1 MLYIKSRSS
10 LLGMYQR
17 GVKNTL
23 LAVSIIFGLSAIF
36 LLIAPGLFLE
46 LLKLPTTSELIW
58 AMRMIC
64 ITLVALSGN
73 MWQNSKLTNAAGIK
87 FVGRVM
93 FLSALALGL
102 LTIFIPVELAPFT
115 IFYAVI
121 GLGFALSYLI
131 NLTRK

>member
-1 MLYIKSRSS
+1 
-10 LLGMYQR
+10 MYQR

-23 LAVSIIFGLSAIF
+23 RAGSIIFGASAIF

-46 LLKLPTTSELIW
+46 LLKLPTSDELIW
-58 AMRMIC
+58 AMRMIG

-73 MWQNSKLTNAAGIK
+73 MWQNSKLTNAARIK
-87 FVGRVM
+87 FVAQVM

-131 NLTRK
+131 NLIRK

>member
-1 MLYIKSRSS
+1 
-10 LLGMYQR
+10 MYQR
-17 GVKNTL
+17 GIKNTL
-23 LAVSIIFGLSAIF
+23 RAGSIIFGASAIF

-46 LLKLPTTSELIW
+46 LLKLPTSDELIW
-58 AMRMIC
+58 AMRMIG

-73 MWQNSKLTNAAGIK
+73 MWQNSKLTNAARIK
-87 FVGRVM
+87 FVAQVM

-102 LTIFIPVELAPFT
+102 LTIFIPAELAPFT

-131 NLTRK
+131 NLLRK

>member
-1 MLYIKSRSS
+1 
-10 LLGMYQR
+10 MYQR

-23 LAVSIIFGLSAIF
+23 RAGSIIFGASAIF

-46 LLKLPTTSELIW
+46 LLKLPTSDELIW
-58 AMRMIC
+58 AMRMIG
-64 ITLVALSGN
+64 ITLVALAGN
-73 MWQNSKLTNAAGIK
+73 MWQNSKLTNAARIK
-87 FVGRVM
+87 FVAQVM

-131 NLTRK
+131 NLIRK

>member
-1 MLYIKSRSS
+1 
-10 LLGMYQR
+10 MYQH

-23 LAVSIIFGLSAIF
+23 RAGSIIFGLSAIF

-46 LLKLPTTSELIW
+46 LLKLPTSDELIW
-58 AMRMIC
+58 SMRMIG
-64 ITLVALSGN
+64 ITLVALAGN
-73 MWQNSKLTNAAGIK
+73 MWQNSKLTNVAGIK

-102 LTIFIPVELAPFT
+102 LTIFIPAELAPFT

-121 GLGFALSYLI
+121 GLGFALLYLI
-131 NLTRK
+131 NLTRR

>member
-1 MLYIKSRSS
+1 
-10 LLGMYQR
+10 MYQH
-17 GVKNTL
+17 GVKQTL
-23 LAVSIIFGLSAIF
+23 RAGSIVFGLSALF
-36 LLIAPGLFLE
+36 LLIAPGVFID
-46 LLKLPTTSELIW
+46 LLGVTNNSEMIW
-58 AMRMIC
+58 AMRMIG
-64 ITLVALSGN
+64 ITLVALAGN

-87 FVGRVM
+87 FVARVM

-131 NLTRK
+131 NLIRK

>member
-1 MLYIKSRSS
+1 
-10 LLGMYQR
+10 MYQR

-23 LAVSIIFGLSAIF
+23 RAGSIIFGASAIF

-46 LLKLPTTSELIW
+46 LLKLPTSDELIW
-58 AMRMIC
+58 AMRMIG

-87 FVGRVM
+87 FVARVM

-131 NLTRK
+131 NLIRK

>member
-1 MLYIKSRSS
+1 
-10 LLGMYQR
+10 MYQR
-17 GVKNTL
+17 GIKNTL
-23 LAVSIIFGLSAIF
+23 RAGSIIFGASAIF

-46 LLKLPTTSELIW
+46 LLKLPTSDELIW
-58 AMRMIC
+58 AMRMIG
-64 ITLVALSGN
+64 ITLVALAGN

-87 FVGRVM
+87 FVARVM

-131 NLTRK
+131 NLIRK

>member
-1 MLYIKSRSS
+1 
-10 LLGMYQR
+10 MYQH

-23 LAVSIIFGLSAIF
+23 LAGSIIFGASAIF
-36 LLIAPGLFLE
+36 LLIAPSLFLE
-46 LLKLPTTSELIW
+46 LLKLPTSSELIW
-58 AMRMIC
+58 AMRMIG

-73 MWQNSKLTNAAGIK
+73 MWQNSKLKNAAGIK
-87 FVGRVM
+87 FIGRVM

-102 LTIFIPVELAPFT
+102 LTIFIPAELAPFT